1 MYVIIRKFIYVPF
14 CLLTEL
20 ICNLFTPSYSISFIA
35 IYYYYLDNWVKLELF
50 DKAVLHSLGAIKIF
64 KDDSV
69 LNPMI

>member
-35 IYYYYLDNWVKLELF
+35 SYYYYLDNWVKCYGTL
-50 DKAVLHSLGAIKIF
+50 
-64 KDDSV
+64 
-69 LNPMI
+69 